1 MARGGIITLYVGN
14 LPEKLHWCGLRQ
26 AFRRHGDLVD
36 AYIAKKLD
44 RQGKLFGFVRYSKM
58 WDARRAMESLNGFKI
73 FGFRLVVFLARY
85 NARTS
90 YWKKQKVV
98 PQSLNQSR
106 AEGIEERNVAIESHM
121 LEEAG
126 KVAVNGN
133 NRGCKKISGFVDNE
147 TLWMLGK
154 CLVGTM
160 AKDYSTKEVEERLH
174 QWGLGDTLVKRLGG
188 RDYLLKLVDEELLQ
202 VLEKQELSLLEEI
215 FIKVEYWSE
224 TYRAQE
230 RSTWIEVRGIALHC
244 WNSNTF
250 SRVAG
255 LWGHLIALGEDVNQ
269 FVDGERMN
277 ILISAKQ
284 LNRIEESIVLEVGK
298 ENFSIFASEI
308 HSVRLIHK
316 GAGDDSKKEPVRSES
331 IDSSSSSA
339 STTPSKKLKSQNL
352 NLNGEE
358 ILRLTKLLEKGELDL
373 ANFIKDLKGNNSR
386 STSQKLEK
394 ISNLAIAPKKY
405 LCINGNEDL
414 QNSHMPRA
422 LFQEV
427 QAGWKWWERPWI

>member
-147 TLWMLGK
+147 TLWMLG
-154 CLVGTM
+154 
-160 AKDYSTKEVEERLH
+160 
-174 QWGLGDTLVKRLGG
+174 
-188 RDYLLKLVDEELLQ
+188 
-202 VLEKQELSLLEEI
+202 
-215 FIKVEYWSE
+215 
-224 TYRAQE
+224 
-230 RSTWIEVRGIALHC
+230 
-244 WNSNTF
+244 
-250 SRVAG
+250 
-255 LWGHLIALGEDVNQ
+255 
-269 FVDGERMN
+269 
-277 ILISAKQ
+277 
-284 LNRIEESIVLEVGK
+284 
-298 ENFSIFASEI
+298 
-308 HSVRLIHK
+308 
-316 GAGDDSKKEPVRSES
+316 AGDDSKKEPVRSES

-405 LCINGNEDL
+405 LCINAHFEQPGDNVVASQNPIQERISDDILAMGFVRDEAQIEEEVGDFEVGDGELYGSEGKGVANISPGQKEKEIPNSMAAIRRGHKTPNLATLKEKALASSYQNFLMDL
-414 QNSHMPRA
+414 GD
-422 LFQEV
+422 EV
-427 QAGWKWWERPWI
+427 EAIEELVSITEMELQKR

>member
-26 AFRRHGDLVD
+26 AFGRHGDLVD

-44 RQGKLFGFVRYSKM
+44 RQGKLFGFV
-58 WDARRAMESLNGFKI
+58 
-73 FGFRLVVFLARY
+73 
-85 NARTS
+85 
-90 YWKKQKVV
+90 V

-106 AEGIEERNVAIESHM
+106 AEGIGERNVAIESQK

-133 NRGCKKISGFVDNE
+133 NGGCKKISGFVDNE

-154 CLVGTM
+154 FLVGTM
-160 AKDYSTKEVEERLH
+160 AKDYSTKEVEERLY

-230 RSTWIEVRGIALHC
+230 RSTWIEVGGIPLHC

-250 SRVAG
+250 SRVTG
-255 LWGHLIALGEDVNQ
+255 LWGHLISLGEDINQ

-277 ILISAKQ
+277 LLISTKQ
-284 LNRIEESIVLEVGK
+284 LNMIEESIVLEVGK
-298 ENFSIFASEI
+298 ENFSIFASKI

-331 IDSSSSSA
+331 IDSSSSSS

-352 NLNGEE
+352 NLNGE
-358 ILRLTKLLEKGELDL
+358 K
-373 ANFIKDLKGNNSR
+373 F
-386 STSQKLEK
+386 
-394 ISNLAIAPKKY
+394 
-405 LCINGNEDL
+405 
-414 QNSHMPRA
+414 
-422 LFQEV
+422 
-427 QAGWKWWERPWI
+427 

>member
-147 TLWMLGK
+147 TLWML
-154 CLVGTM
+154 
-160 AKDYSTKEVEERLH
+160 
-174 QWGLGDTLVKRLGG
+174 
-188 RDYLLKLVDEELLQ
+188 
-202 VLEKQELSLLEEI
+202 
-215 FIKVEYWSE
+215 
-224 TYRAQE
+224 
-230 RSTWIEVRGIALHC
+230 
-244 WNSNTF
+244 
-250 SRVAG
+250 
-255 LWGHLIALGEDVNQ
+255 
-269 FVDGERMN
+269 
-277 ILISAKQ
+277 
-284 LNRIEESIVLEVGK
+284 
-298 ENFSIFASEI
+298 EI

-405 LCINGNEDL
+405 LCINAHFEQPGDNVVASQNPIQERISDDILAMGFVRDEAQIEEEVGDFEVGDGELYGSEGKGVANISPGQKEKEIPNSMAAIRRGHKTPNLATLKEKALASSYQNFLMDL
-414 QNSHMPRA
+414 GADSFISQLQA
-422 LFQEV
+422 QEELLACFV
-427 QAGWKWWERPWI
+427 LEAYVDFGYGQIWRLIAYCGVARSRKEVEVRLVCWVSS